1 MRGRVPLARRGVD
14 GAVPACDYPPSRPAR
29 IIGIPAGRDRWLP
42 VVRHTVSVQARSA
55 VVDLFGDH
63 LRRRGWWAPVSAI
76 LTLTG
81 TVEVAAPA
89 TRTAISRLA
98 AQGWLEPRT
107 ETGSRGYAASARAQ
121 DRWHRAHERIYA
133 SSAPPWDGRWH
144 VVHVDSG
151 GDRRRREQVAATL
164 AYLGYGRLGGGG
176 WVSPRPSPELAAS
189 LAPLEIGWVA
199 VHGALDPVQDG
210 SLLAA
215 RVWDL
220 EGIAAQHRRFEA
232 GLPAVAEVAG
242 AGPEQSYRDRTL
254 LVHEWRRFLF
264 RDPELPRQV
273 LPADWPGHRSRER
286 FLELA
291 RALAPAADRYVDEVL
306 GPPTG

>member
-1 MRGRVPLARRGVD
+1 M
-14 GAVPACDYPPSRPAR
+14 
-29 IIGIPAGRDRWLP
+29 
-42 VVRHTVSVQARSA
+42 QARSA

-81 TVEVAAPA
+81 TVEVGAPA

-107 ETGSRGYAASARAQ
+107 DTGLRGYAASARAR
-121 DRWHRAHERIYA
+121 DRWHRAHDRIYA
-133 SSAPPWDGRWH
+133 GSPAPWDGRWH
-144 VVHVDSG
+144 MVHVDSG

-164 AYLGYGRLGGGG
+164 TYLGYGRLGGGG
-176 WVSPRPSPELAAS
+176 WVSPRPSPELADS
-189 LAPLEIGWVA
+189 LGPLEVGWVA
-199 VHGALDPVQDG
+199 VHGALDPAQDG
-210 SLLAA
+210 SVLAS

-220 EGIAAQHRRFEA
+220 EELAAAHRRFEA
-232 GLPAVAEVAG
+232 GLPGVEEAART
-242 AGPEQSYRDRTL
+242 GPEQSYRARTL

-264 RDPELPRQV
+264 RDPELPPQV
-273 LPADWPGHRSRER
+273 LPPDWPGQRARAR

-291 RALAPAADRYVDEVL
+291 RALAPAADHYVDDVL
-306 GPPTG
+306 ASATR